1 MIKKIN
7 FLLLI
12 ILLISYQNLAQIS
25 KYTFETARMGSPFR
39 IIVSTNDSIGI
50 SKVIQSSFELAR
62 ELESQLSD
70 YQINSELSQVNLRA
84 GTGEFFPIHSPLK
97 EILRAALQ
105 AENLTQGALN
115 VKLGRLVQV
124 WRKTRKDKIMPDKKK
139 LRKIAVAIQGNCIKF
154 SQDSSRLRLVDRV
167 CQLDLGS
174 LGKGFVAQKVLDH
187 LVKSAWPYA
196 LVDAGGK
203 ICMTTQA
210 DKKNEWS
217 VGLEIPGGTAISDQV
232 LTLKNCSI
240 ASSGNT
246 YQQVQI
252 GNKVYSHVLDPRTG
266 MALTHGRSAT
276 AIAADG
282 TLADWLATA
291 ATVMTLP
298 EIKKL
303 LVKLPDVRLLV
314 WEINAGKMDILLNQK
329 IL

>member
-12 ILLISYQNLAQIS
+12 VLLISHQNFAQTD
-25 KYTFETARMGSPFR
+25 KYSFETSRMGSPFR
-39 IIVSTNDSIGI
+39 IIVSANDSSGI
-50 SKVIQSSFELAR
+50 SKVIRSSFELAR
-62 ELESQLSD
+62 DLESQLSD

-97 EILRAALQ
+97 EILVAAMQ

-115 VKLGRLVQV
+115 VKVGRLVQA
-124 WRKTRKDKIMPDKKK
+124 WRRTRKERILPDENE
-139 LRKIAVAIQGNCIKF
+139 LRKIAKAIQGKCIEF
-154 SQDSSRLRLVDRV
+154 SDDSTKLRLANRA

-187 LVKSAWPYA
+187 LINNSWPYV

-203 ICMTTQA
+203 ICMTSL
-210 DKKNEWS
+210 DKMGGEW
-217 VGLEIPGGTAISDQV
+217 VLGLEIPGGTAISDQM
-232 LTLKNCSI
+232 LSLKNCSI
-240 ASSGNT
+240 ASSGKT

-252 GNKVYSHVLDPRTG
+252 GNQVYSHVLDPKTG

-276 AIAADG
+276 AIAPDG

-291 ATVMTLP
+291 ATIMP
-298 EIKKL
+298 IREIEKL
-303 LVKLPDVRLLV
+303 LVKLPNVRLLV
-314 WEINAGKMDILLNQK
+314 WEFNAGKLDILLNRN
-329 IL
+329 LF

>member
-7 FLLLI
+7 FLLI
-12 ILLISYQNLAQIS
+12 IVFLISYQNFAQTS

-39 IIVSTNDSIGI
+39 IVVSTNDSAGI
-50 SKVIQSSFELAR
+50 SKVIQSSFEIAR
-62 ELESQLSD
+62 VLESQLSD

-84 GTGEFFPIHSPLK
+84 GTGEFFPIHPPLK
-97 EILRAALQ
+97 EILIVAMQ
-105 AENLTQGALN
+105 AEDLTQGALN
-115 VKLGRLVQV
+115 VKLGRLVQA
-124 WRKTRKDKIMPDKKK
+124 WRKTRKDKIMPEEKE
-139 LRKIAVAIQGNCIKF
+139 LRKIALAIQGKCVEF
-154 SQDSSRLRLVDRV
+154 SNDSTKLRLADRA

-187 LVKSAWPYA
+187 LVQNAWPYA

-203 ICMTTQA
+203 ICMTSL
-210 DKKNEWS
+210 DKIGGEWS
-217 VGLEIPGGTAISDQV
+217 VGLEIPGGTAISDQI
-232 LTLKNCSI
+232 LKLNNCSI
-240 ASSGNT
+240 ASSGKT

-252 GNKVYSHVLDPRTG
+252 GDQVYSHVLDPRTG

-291 ATVMTLP
+291 ATVMTLQ

-314 WEINAGKMDILLNQK
+314 WEINAGKMDILLNHN
-329 IL
+329 LL

>member
-7 FLLLI
+7 FILI
-12 ILLISYQNLAQIS
+12 IVFLISYQNFAQTS

-39 IIVSTNDSIGI
+39 IVVSTNDSAGI
-50 SKVIQSSFELAR
+50 SKVIQSSFEIAWV
-62 ELESQLSD
+62 LESQLSD

-84 GTGEFFPIHSPLK
+84 GTGEFFPIHSSLK
-97 EILRAALQ
+97 EILIVAMQ

-115 VKLGRLVQV
+115 VKLGRLVQA
-124 WRKTRKDKIMPDKKK
+124 WRKTRKDKILPDEKE
-139 LRKIAVAIQGNCIKF
+139 LRKIALAIQGKCVEF
-154 SQDSSRLRLVDRV
+154 SNDSTHLRLADRA

-187 LVKSAWPYA
+187 LVQNAWPYA

-203 ICMTTQA
+203 ICMTSL
-210 DKKNEWS
+210 DKIGGEWS
-217 VGLEIPGGTAISDQV
+217 VGLEIPGGTAISDQM
-232 LTLKNCSI
+232 LKLKNCSI
-240 ASSGNT
+240 ASSGKT

-252 GNKVYSHVLDPRTG
+252 GDQVYSHVLDPRTG
-266 MALTHGRSAT
+266 MALMHGRSAT

-291 ATVMTLP
+291 ATVMTLQ

-314 WEINAGKMDILLNQK
+314 WEINAGKMDILLNHN
-329 IL
+329 LL

>member
-1 MIKKIN
+1 MIKIIKI
-7 FLLLI
+7 LLLN
-12 ILLISYQNLAQIS
+12 ILLISYQNFAQTS
-25 KYTFETARMGSPFR
+25 KYAFETARMGSPFR
-39 IIVSTNDSIGI
+39 IIISTNDSIGI
-50 SKVIQSSFELAR
+50 SKVIQSSFDLAR
-62 ELESQLSD
+62 NLESQLSD

-84 GTGEFFPIHSPLK
+84 GTGKFFPIHSSLR
-97 EILRAALQ
+97 EILKLAFQ
-105 AENLTQGALN
+105 ADKLTDGALN
-115 VKLGRLVQV
+115 VKCGRLVQA
-124 WRKTRKDKIMPDKKK
+124 WRRTRKEKILPDEDE
-139 LRKIAVAIQGNCIKF
+139 LRRIAYAIQSDCVQF
-154 SQDSSRLRLVDRV
+154 SEDSTQLRLTDRA

-187 LVKSAWPYA
+187 LLSYDWPYV

-232 LTLKNCSI
+232 LKLKNCSI
-240 ASSGNT
+240 ASSGKT

-291 ATVMTLP
+291 ATIMSIS
-298 EIKKL
+298 EIEKL
-303 LVKLPDVRLLV
+303 LVKLPSVRLLV
-314 WEINAGKMDILLNQK
+314 WNFKAGKQEILLNYNV
-329 IL
+329 L